1 MARVIKTIEEVL
13 KLTGLDLGRYVKW
26 LQKESKRFL
35 EYERAGKLTP
45 ARKKKLDEIGDQLS
59 KIKGRTPAKSK
70 SETKGVPKAEK
81 GKDYTPTPAQSERIK
96 GLEERASKTRG
107 RKLTRAQ
114 TEARKEREAAK
125 QLKRDVQQSLG
136 GSGGARQRDLTPE
149 GQKLWDEN
157 TEASMK
163 KLAKGLKRYSYPG
176 GRQAPKSKIE
186 GDIPKRDMP
195 LHERI
200 EQALGR
206 DVHLTRQQVQD
217 AMGGKLTKNELEDI
231 IQDQA
236 EERVSKA
243 DMVKAFEA
251 AGFQVKSS
259 GFNKGGYKK
268 FQSRSKLGSK
278 EHIYAGG
285 GSVSDISH
293 FRKKKK

>member
-1 MARVIKTIEEVL
+1 MAWKRLAKELVDEK
-13 KLTGLDLGRYVKW
+13 TGLSLARYMKGLGAKITKLISQMEKSPTKKRAEALADLEKHFAE
-26 LQKESKRFL
+26 LNK
-35 EYERAGKLTP
+35 P
-45 ARKKKLDEIGDQLS
+45 KKPTS
-59 KIKGRTPAKSK
+59 
-70 SETKGVPKAEK
+70 VPKAEK
-81 GKDYTPTPAQSERIK
+81 GKDYTPTPAQAKRIK
-96 GLEERASKTRG
+96 EYKEMAAKTSG
-107 RKLTRAQ
+107 RKLTPKQ
-114 TEARKEREAAK
+114 TEARKNREAKK
-125 QLKRDVQQSLG
+125 QLKRDIQQSLG

-200 EQALGR
+200 EAALGR

-217 AMGGKLTKNELEDI
+217 MMGGKLTKSELEDT

-236 EERVSKA
+236 GERVSKA
-243 DMVKAFEA
+243 DMEKAFEA

-268 FQSRSKLGSK
+268 FQGRSKLGSK
-278 EHIYAGG
+278 EHVYAGG

>member
-1 MARVIKTIEEVL
+1 MARKIKTIEEAL

-26 LQKESKRFL
+26 LTKELDKL
-35 EYERAGKLTP
+35 LGYEKAGKLTDP
-45 ARKKKLDEIGDQLS
+45 RKKKLTEINSQLGKLKS
-59 KIKGRTPAKSK
+59 GTKSK
-70 SETKGVPKAEK
+70 SKAEGVPKKEK
-81 GKDYTPTPAQSERIK
+81 GKDYTPTPAQAKRIK
-96 GLEERASKTRG
+96 EYKEMAAKTSG
-107 RKLTRAQ
+107 RKLTPKQ
-114 TEARKEREAAK
+114 TEARKNREAKK
-125 QLKRDVQQSLG
+125 QLKRDIQQSLG

-200 EQALGR
+200 EAALGR

-217 AMGGKLTKNELEDI
+217 MMGGKLTKSELEDT

-236 EERVSKA
+236 GERVSKA
-243 DMVKAFEA
+243 DMEKAFEA

-268 FQSRSKLGSK
+268 FQGRSKLGSK
-278 EHIYAGG
+278 EHVYTGG

-293 FRKKKK
+293 FRKRKK

>member
-1 MARVIKTIEEVL
+1 MARKIKAIEEAL

-26 LQKESKRFL
+26 LNKELDKL
-35 EYERAGKLTP
+35 LGYEKAGKLTDP
-45 ARKKKLDEIGDQLS
+45 RKKKLTEINSQLGKLKS
-59 KIKGRTPAKSK
+59 GTKSK
-70 SETKGVPKAEK
+70 SKAEGVPKKEK
-81 GKDYTPTPAQSERIK
+81 GKDYTPTPAQAKRIK
-96 GLEERASKTRG
+96 EYKERAAKTSG
-107 RKLTRAQ
+107 RKLTRKQ
-114 TEARKEREAAK
+114 TEARKERESAK

-200 EQALGR
+200 EAALGR
-206 DVHLTRQQVQD
+206 DVHLSRQQVQD
-217 AMGGKLTKNELEDI
+217 AMGGKLTKSELEDT

-236 EERVSKA
+236 GERVSKA
-243 DMVKAFEA
+243 DMEKAFEA

-268 FQSRSKLGSK
+268 FQGRSKLGSK
-278 EHIYAGG
+278 EHVYAGG
-285 GSVSDISH
+285 GSVSDISY

>member
-1 MARVIKTIEEVL
+1 MAAKT
-13 KLTGLDLGRYVKW
+13 
-26 LQKESKRFL
+26 S
-35 EYERAGKLTP
+35 
-45 ARKKKLDEIGDQLS
+45 
-59 KIKGRTPAKSK
+59 
-70 SETKGVPKAEK
+70 
-81 GKDYTPTPAQSERIK
+81 
-96 GLEERASKTRG
+96 G
-107 RKLTRAQ
+107 RKLTPKQ
-114 TEARKEREAAK
+114 TEARKNREAKK
-125 QLKRDVQQSLG
+125 QLKRDIQQSLG

-200 EQALGR
+200 EAALGR

-217 AMGGKLTKNELEDI
+217 MMGGKLTKSELEDT

-236 EERVSKA
+236 GERVSKA
-243 DMVKAFEA
+243 DMEKAFEA

-268 FQSRSKLGSK
+268 FQGRSKLGSK
-278 EHIYAGG
+278 EHVYAGG

>member
-1 MARVIKTIEEVL
+1 MARKIKTIEEAL

-26 LQKESKRFL
+26 LTKELDKL
-35 EYERAGKLTP
+35 LGYEKAGKLTDP
-45 ARKKKLDEIGDQLS
+45 RKKKLTEINSQLGKLKS
-59 KIKGRTPAKSK
+59 GTKSK
-70 SETKGVPKAEK
+70 SKAEGVPKKEK
-81 GKDYTPTPAQSERIK
+81 GKDYTPTPAQAKRIK
-96 GLEERASKTRG
+96 EYKEMAAKTSG
-107 RKLTRAQ
+107 RKLTPKQ
-114 TEARKEREAAK
+114 TEARKNREAKK
-125 QLKRDVQQSLG
+125 QLKRDIQQSLG

-200 EQALGR
+200 EAALGR

-217 AMGGKLTKNELEDI
+217 MMGGKLTKSELEDT

-236 EERVSKA
+236 GERVSKA
-243 DMVKAFEA
+243 DMEKAFEA

-268 FQSRSKLGSK
+268 FQGRSKLGSK
-278 EHIYAGG
+278 EHVYAGG

>member
-1 MARVIKTIEEVL
+1 
-13 KLTGLDLGRYVKW
+13 
-26 LQKESKRFL
+26 
-35 EYERAGKLTP
+35 
-45 ARKKKLDEIGDQLS
+45 
-59 KIKGRTPAKSK
+59 
-70 SETKGVPKAEK
+70 
-81 GKDYTPTPAQSERIK
+81 
-96 GLEERASKTRG
+96 
-107 RKLTRAQ
+107 
-114 TEARKEREAAK
+114 
-125 QLKRDVQQSLG
+125 
-136 GSGGARQRDLTPE
+136 
-149 GQKLWDEN
+149 
-157 TEASMK
+157 
-163 KLAKGLKRYSYPG
+163 
-176 GRQAPKSKIE
+176 
-186 GDIPKRDMP
+186 MP

-200 EQALGR
+200 EAALGR